1 MIYCPQCGTPNADT
15 ASVCGN
21 CQTALPQAGS
31 APMAQAPGA
40 PPAVGGISPPAPQ
53 AQISN
58 YLIPAIAVTLCCCLP
73 GGIVAI
79 VYAAQV
85 NTKLQAGDIAG
96 AQAASK
102 NAKLWCMI
110 AAGAGLLT
118 TIGYICWMF
127 LMGMSN
133 NF

>member
-21 CQTALPQAGS
+21 CQTALPQAS
-31 APMAQAPGA
+31 AQIAPTPGA
-40 PPAVGGISPPAPQ
+40 GMPPPESRPQ
-53 AQISN
+53 IQN
-58 YLIPAIAVTLCCCLP
+58 YLVPAILVTLCCCLP

-85 NTKLQAGDIAG
+85 NSKLQAGDIAG
-96 AQAASK
+96 AQAASN

-110 AAGAGLLT
+110 AAGSGIVINILIIALNMLGVLASL
-118 TIGYICWMF
+118 
-127 LMGMSN
+127 N
-133 NF
+133 

>member
-1 MIYCPQCGTPNADT
+1 MLYCPQCGTPNADT

-21 CQTALPQAGS
+21 CQTALPQAGAAQM
-31 APMAQAPGA
+31 APSPGA
-40 PPAVGGISPPAPQ
+40 DAGMRPPAPQ
-53 AQISN
+53 PQIQN
-58 YLIPAIAVTLCCCLP
+58 YLIPAIVVTLCCCLP

-96 AQAASK
+96 AQLASN
-102 NAKLWCMI
+102 NAKLWCI
-110 AAGAGLLT
+110 ISAGAGLVVNV
-118 TIGYICWMF
+118 GF
-127 LMGMSN
+127 LALNFMGALA

>member
-1 MIYCPQCGTPNADT
+1 MLYCPQCGTPNADT

-21 CQTALPQAGS
+21 CQTALPQAGAVPAPS
-31 APMAQAPGA
+31 APPPAPG
-40 PPAVGGISPPAPQ
+40 IPPAPQ
-53 AQISN
+53 PQISN

-96 AQAASK
+96 AQAASN

-110 AAGAGLLT
+110 SAAVGVVGA
-118 TIGYICWMF
+118 IGYFALTF
-127 LMGMSN
+127 LGAMSGN
-133 NF
+133 

>member
-21 CQTALPQAGS
+21 CQTALPQATPQS
-31 APMAQAPGA
+31 APTPGA
-40 PPAVGGISPPAPQ
+40 PPAAAAPRPPVQ
-53 AQISN
+53 VNN
-58 YLIPAIAVTLCCCLP
+58 YLIPAIVVTICCCLP

-96 AQAASK
+96 AQLASN
-102 NAKLWCMI
+102 NAKLWCIISAMV
-110 AAGAGLLT
+110 GLVG
-118 TIGYICWMF
+118 TIGYLALTF
-127 LMGMSN
+127 MGALSG
-133 NF
+133 F

>member
-15 ASVCGN
+15 ALVCGN
-21 CQTALPQAGS
+21 CQAALPQATP
-31 APMAQAPGA
+31 AAMQPPGA
-40 PPAVGGISPPAPQ
+40 PEANVAFRPPAPPV
-53 AQISN
+53 QINN
-58 YLIPAIAVTLCCCLP
+58 YLIPAIAVTICCCLP

-96 AQAASK
+96 AQLASD
-102 NAKLWCMI
+102 NAKLWCII
-110 AAGAGLLT
+110 AAAVGLVGS
-118 TIGYICWMF
+118 IGYLALSF
-127 LMGMSN
+127 MGALG

>member
-15 ASVCGN
+15 ASNCGN
-21 CQTALPQAGS
+21 CQTALPRAGES
-31 APMAQAPGA
+31 PAAGA
-40 PPAVGGISPPAPQ
+40 TPQAVGAPPAPQ

-58 YLIPAIAVTLCCCLP
+58 YLIPAIGVTLCCCLP

-85 NTKLQAGDIAG
+85 NGKIQAGDLAG
-96 AQAASK
+96 AKAASG

-110 AAGAGLLT
+110 SAGVGLLGWLGC
-118 TIGYICWMF
+118 IAYFGLAF
-127 LMGMSN
+127 MGAMRGN
-133 NF
+133 